1 MAVLVFKDSRKETLF
16 SELSSLLASGLD
28 FSRSFSL
35 LTEGEEKGRIK
46 EMLKSIHCSVV
57 KGNALWQ
64 ALEENGGF
72 SPLDRGVVRIG
83 EETGRLSEA
92 LVFLAEYYRKRIARR
107 RMISSAVSY
116 PLVVLGTAV
125 IVLVF
130 MILVVVPMFEQVY
143 TRMGGELPAMTRG
156 MIALSRSFPYWLGGV
171 TAVAGGGALFFR
183 YFGKRPEVQSAVA
196 AFLLR
201 LPLVG
206 GLIRQNCEARFCS
219 LLWLLNSS
227 GVPLLR
233 SIGLL
238 EGIISFYPYRKSF
251 TSIAQELGRG
261 TLFSTALSL
270 FPRLY
275 DRKLVM
281 LLRVGEETNRLGDML
296 SRQGEELS
304 QRLEHGLKQAGNLL
318 EPILVLGVGALV
330 AAVLIAM
337 YLPMFRLGT
346 TIY

>member
-130 MILVVVPMFEQVY
+130 MILVVVPMFEQV
-143 TRMGGELPAMTRG
+143 
-156 MIALSRSFPYWLGGV
+156 
-171 TAVAGGGALFFR
+171 
-183 YFGKRPEVQSAVA
+183 
-196 AFLLR
+196 
-201 LPLVG
+201 
-206 GLIRQNCEARFCS
+206 
-219 LLWLLNSS
+219 
-227 GVPLLR
+227 
-233 SIGLL
+233 
-238 EGIISFYPYRKSF
+238 
-251 TSIAQELGRG
+251 
-261 TLFSTALSL
+261 
-270 FPRLY
+270 
-275 DRKLVM
+275 
-281 LLRVGEETNRLGDML
+281 
-296 SRQGEELS
+296 
-304 QRLEHGLKQAGNLL
+304 
-318 EPILVLGVGALV
+318 
-330 AAVLIAM
+330 
-337 YLPMFRLGT
+337 
-346 TIY
+346 